1 MREKEFLFFSFFFCP
16 SFVVT
21 KVLWFFHQFF
31 LNFKKP
37 FFCDIYSV
45 RKEIFQLFLGPI
57 AKNLPK
63 KTKATDSAIFL
74 MKFCH
79 FATKIKEPTT
89 FAKGF
94 SKK

>member
-1 MREKEFLFFSFFFCP
+1 
-16 SFVVT
+16 
-21 KVLWFFHQFF
+21 
-31 LNFKKP
+31 
-37 FFCDIYSV
+37 
-45 RKEIFQLFLGPI
+45 LFLGPI
-57 AKNLPK
+57 AKKFTKKKK

-94 SKK
+94 SQK